1 MALLS
6 GDITLNYLLYKAEMT
21 GIPSYKSFLEMCNS
35 ELFCFHM
42 FNTSKSIGINYVN
55 GVAFPCEGCGKYLS
69 EQVCFVV
76 SSDETISSPY
86 RHEKRLLGIRPRL
99 LSELCCSCVA
109 TILIGIDIF
118 WHYEGRIPTEEEYKK
133 VESYTWPNLD
143 YLIKQEKTFQRY
155 QDLMMNRPLWLLVK
169 YYAFKCG
176 ILIKTRNTE
185 IIGAMCPPPYAAFL
199 KSRYGVFIELLQ
211 EIKDEKTTVANYFN
225 DIAFAPTV
233 STWPLP
239 SSEKMRITTL
249 ARKFLK
255 APPELFAEVEEL
267 PIIEAHTYKI
277 TTEDSSIVDSEEKK
291 LDVSKLDE
299 KPGIVK
305 TEEESHITNL
315 FLDIE
320 LTDLPKKVGS
330 YTKFYK
336 SLKSWFVLKRFLTEK
351 QLKALEKM
359 HNTLKGS
366 HCNKHFS
373 GKYLIY
379 LK

>member
-6 GDITLNYLLYKAEMT
+6 GDITLNYLLNKAEMAD
-21 GIPSYKSFLEMCNS
+21 IPSYKSFLEMCNS

-76 SSDETISSPY
+76 SSLSPY
-86 RHEKRLLGIRPRL
+86 RPSRSSPPHEQPF
-99 LSELCCSCVA
+99 SELCCSCVA

-118 WHYEGRIPTEEEYKK
+118 WHYDGKIPTEEEFKI
-133 VESYTWPNLD
+133 VQFYTWPNFD
-143 YLIKQEKTFQRY
+143 YLIKQEKTFQHY

-176 ILIKTRNTE
+176 ILIKTRNVDVAKSAGVSVTD
-185 IIGAMCPPPYAAFL
+185 FL

-225 DIAFAPTV
+225 DIAFAPTPWV
-233 STWPLP
+233 LLP
-239 SSEKMRITTL
+239 PSEKMGITTL

-277 TTEDSSIVDSEEKK
+277 TTEISFAPEDSSIVYSEEKK

-305 TEEESHITNL
+305 TKEESHITNL

-330 YTKFYK
+330 YAKFYK
-336 SLKSWFVLKRFLTEK
+336 SLKSWFELKRFLTEK